1 METVGIKQ
9 LKAHLSRYVQK
20 AHRGE
25 RVIITERG
33 KEVAELIPLSSEREG
48 ALALAS
54 KGKLTWSGGKP
65 AGLGGISVRGKPL
78 SETVIEDRDDP
89 LP

>member
-9 LKAHLSRYVQK
+9 LKADLSRYVEK

-25 RVIITERG
+25 RVIITDRG

-48 ALALAS
+48 ALVLAS

-78 SETVIEDRDDP
+78 SKTVLEDR
-89 LP
+89 